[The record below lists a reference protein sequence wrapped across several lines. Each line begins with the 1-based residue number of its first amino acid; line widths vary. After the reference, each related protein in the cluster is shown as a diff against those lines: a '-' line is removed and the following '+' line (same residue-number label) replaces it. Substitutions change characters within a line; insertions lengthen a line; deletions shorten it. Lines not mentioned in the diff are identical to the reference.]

1 MYKFVS
7 FVDKDEFETFLIA
20 INIVNPYATIV
31 FGNDRI
37 SCNVMNKEE
46 DMMFSGIVSHYR
58 TSIAPEV
65 TFKVGLYLDQMIRDF
80 ATMSPGE
87 VGLLL
92 TSDMFIVDNSITK
105 YMYSLYGLY
114 EIDLPKFDY
123 PVIMDISSKYL
134 EYIMTNL
141 HDSPS
146 IIFSRE
152 EDNLLIAS
160 ADWEHFVTVCKK
172 DIAYDKDLKGSYSTM
187 VSTPYMLKALEVLSL
202 FDSVRIGLGE
212 DIPIVFLGTS
222 PSLKLGFMIGAQVE
236 EESDS
241 N

>member
-20 INIVNPYATIV
+20 INVVNPHALIV

-37 SCNVMNKEE
+37 TCNVMNQDE

-65 TFKVGLYLDQMIRDF
+65 VFKVGLPIDQLVRDF
-80 ATMSPGE
+80 AILPPGE

-92 TSDMFIVDNSITK
+92 TSDTFVVDNSITK
-105 YMYSLYGLY
+105 NMYSLR
-114 EIDLPKFDY
+114 ERHAIELPKFDY
-123 PVIMDISSKYL
+123 PIKMDIDSKYL

-160 ADWEHFVTVCKK
+160 ADWEKFVTVCKK
-172 DIAYDKDLKGSYSTM
+172 DINYDKNLKGAYSTM
-187 VSTPYMLKALEVLSL
+187 VSTPYMLKVLEILSL
-202 FDSVRIGLGE
+202 YDSIRIGLGE

-222 PSLKLGFMIGAQVE
+222 SSLKLGFMIGAQVE